1 MTENLLNNII
11 ASAEEQFGKGCI
23 DVSDDIYFVIK
34 VPDTTITN
42 EKGTKYLNRGIYV
55 KVNKGTALF
64 IVGKAYY
71 TSQEMGLG
79 FIHPHVNPFQDRNLF
94 STPCLGQGPLRSLIA
109 EIDAER
115 DEEALISLWD
125 LYMMQLKVFLETE
138 SIAGI
143 PYVRLDKVM
152 SYSNEVYSSN
162 FIPGKLKIYSYA
174 GLALLQNVVRRAI
187 IEDMIPIIANEVG
200 RKYEGTWYTEAGAVK
215 PYFNSKYIN
224 SRYMIILS
232 DILYQEVPK
241 ICAKY
246 EYDKELLLKE
256 LKDGYI
262 LEEYVVDKHRIL
274 TIPLIY
280 SRAYYDTLRQRAEG
294 KFLTSFKGEDI
305 MVQVEDFDINN
316 RFYTISYTCLYYIVS
331 RINVELHNTVKR
343 DGETLFIS

>member
-23 DVSDDIYFVIK
+23 DASDDIYFIIK
-34 VPDTTITN
+34 VPDTIITN
-42 EKGTKYLNRGIYV
+42 EKGTKYINRGIYV

-71 TSQEMGLG
+71 TSQEIGLG
-79 FIHPHVNPFQDRNLF
+79 FIHPHVNPFRDTNLF
-94 STPCLGQGPLRSLIA
+94 STPCLGHGPLRSLIA

-143 PYVRLDKVM
+143 PYTRLDKVL
-152 SYSNEVYSSN
+152 SYANEGYSSN
-162 FIPGKLKIYSYA
+162 FIPGRLNIYSYI
-174 GLALLQNVVRRAI
+174 GLELIQNVVRRAI
-187 IEDMIPIIANEVG
+187 IEDKIPIIANEVG
-200 RKYEGTWYTEAGAVK
+200 RKYEGTWYTESGAVR

-232 DILYQEVPK
+232 DILYQEAIK
-241 ICAKY
+241 LCTKY
-246 EYDKELLLKE
+246 EYDKELLFKE
-256 LKDGYI
+256 LKDGYV

-274 TIPLIY
+274 TTPLIH

-294 KFLTSFKGEDI
+294 KVLTSFKGEDI
-305 MVQVEDFDINN
+305 KVQVEDFFINN
-316 RFYTISYTCLYYIVS
+316 RFYTISYTCLYYIIN
-331 RINVELHNTVKR
+331 RINVEIHNTVKR
-343 DGETLFIS
+343 DGEVLFIS